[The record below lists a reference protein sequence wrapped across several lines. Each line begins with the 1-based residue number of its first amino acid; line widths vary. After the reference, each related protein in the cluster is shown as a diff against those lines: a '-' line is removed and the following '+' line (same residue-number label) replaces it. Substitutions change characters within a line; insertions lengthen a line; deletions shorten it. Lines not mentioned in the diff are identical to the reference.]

1 MTSFIDNILVRI
13 KKEKENNK
21 IIKKVVRKLT
31 EINLNVKY
39 KWKIKE
45 VRFIKIVIKLNRIK
59 IKKIEEILN

>member
-1 MTSFIDNILVRI
+1 MTSFTDNILVRI